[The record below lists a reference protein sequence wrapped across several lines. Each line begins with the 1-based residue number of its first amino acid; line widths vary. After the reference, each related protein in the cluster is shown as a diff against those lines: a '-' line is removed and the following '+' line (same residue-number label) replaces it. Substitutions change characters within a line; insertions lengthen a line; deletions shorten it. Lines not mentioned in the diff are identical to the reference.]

1 MSGDEA
7 LRGKRLYEA
16 LLKLKP
22 ADVNEAEWAVRAG
35 VNRGFFTNLKN
46 SHISPRSDTLRKVLR
61 AIGKTEAEL
70 YEAAAGRPLKQWASG
85 DVLDIDK
92 ASDRPLI
99 VTTSSTDGAVE
110 IRQVDLSYSM
120 GPGATPEDFPE
131 ETPVL
136 FDPNFLR
143 SITRAPTHRLYVARG
158 DGDSMFPTLIN
169 DDQVLIDT
177 TQNQLSQQ
185 DRIWALSYDG
195 ALMIKRLRRAGK
207 GRIKII
213 SDNTTVPIDEVDEA
227 DLRIFGRV
235 IWVGRRV

>member
-1 MSGDEA
+1 MATNDGLRPEA
-7 LRGKRLYEA
+7 REIFAAMEQQG
-16 LLKLKP
+16 
-22 ADVNEAEWAVRAG
+22 
-35 VNRGFFTNLKN
+35 
-46 SHISPRSDTLRKVLR
+46 RSQRDL
-61 AIGKTEAEL
+61 
-70 YEAAAGRPLKQWASG
+70 AAALG
-85 DVLDIDK
+85 IDADMVSK
-92 ASDRPLI
+92 VKKGIRQFKGPELLAARRFLSLGEAGAEVRTLGMHEAPDRPLI
-99 VTTSSTDGAVE
+99 VTTSTADGAVE
-110 IRQVDLSYSM
+110 IRQLDLSYSM

-143 SITRAPTHRLYVARG
+143 TITRAPTHRLYVARG

-169 DDQVLIDT
+169 DDQVLVDT
-177 TQNQLSQQ
+177 TQNTIGQQ

-195 ALMIKRLRRAGK
+195 AHMIKRLRRAGK

-213 SDNTTVPIDEVDEA
+213 SDNTTVPMDEVDEA